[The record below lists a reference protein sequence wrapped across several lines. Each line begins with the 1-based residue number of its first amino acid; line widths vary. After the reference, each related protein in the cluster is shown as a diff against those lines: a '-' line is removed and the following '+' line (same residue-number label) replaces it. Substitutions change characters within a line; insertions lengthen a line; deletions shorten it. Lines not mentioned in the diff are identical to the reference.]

1 MFSKV
6 LLILCLTSVAF
17 ATIYVTA
24 PVASTVGSGGQ
35 PASITWQDSGS
46 APSLQQFGPA
56 EISIYAGN
64 AQQQTSL
71 QLLNP
76 SVDVSAVS
84 FISFTPKPS
93 IGPNSNHY
101 FIRFQSLSLKDS
113 TGAPSLA
120 FSSQFTLNN
129 MTGTFSAAVLAQ
141 IAGQSTAP
149 LASQTSPSTA
159 GSTSSLSITTPIAL
173 QNPTTT
179 ASTAP
184 SPTQEASGALV
195 GMEGGWVSVAFGVLL
210 GLTMF

>member
-1 MFSKV
+1 
-6 LLILCLTSVAF
+6 
-17 ATIYVTA
+17 
-24 PVASTVGSGGQ
+24 
-35 PASITWQDSGS
+35 
-46 APSLQQFGPA
+46 
-56 EISIYAGN
+56 
-64 AQQQTSL
+64 
-71 QLLNP
+71 
-76 SVDVSAVS
+76 
-84 FISFTPKPS
+84 
-93 IGPNSNHY
+93 
-101 FIRFQSLSLKDS
+101 
-113 TGAPSLA
+113 
-120 FSSQFTLNN
+120 